1 MTTGDPP
8 ATRRAGALRSLVV
21 AAATAALVACAP
33 TPASPPEHV
42 TVSVQQDRLDIA
54 RGRMTIDVHNDGAAP
69 LRVTAI
75 AYADPR
81 WGAVVDWSGLL
92 EVPAGRARS
101 LGVELLP
108 PVCGGAPS
116 TAGGRA
122 HLVFETDR
130 GTASADYAVDDPFG
144 FVPRAVQQGCFASRL
159 AQTAEITLADVVAA
173 TRGGGSVAA
182 LTVRIANHG
191 SRAVRLD
198 TVKSTTLLQPA
209 EGGWLWNPA
218 LTVDAGQTSAV
229 ELDAVPARC
238 DMHAIAEDK
247 VGTRFDATVS
257 VLSDPV
263 DSGTVTLVATGEQ
276 RARLYDVVAS
286 TCGFSG

>member
-1 MTTGDPP
+1 M
-8 ATRRAGALRSLVV
+8 RAHA
-21 AAATAALVACAP
+21 
-33 TPASPPEHV
+33 
-42 TVSVQQDRLDIA
+42 
-54 RGRMTIDVHNDGAAP
+54 GAAP
-69 LRVTAI
+69 LRLTAI

-81 WGAVVDWSGLL
+81 WGSVVDWSGLL

-122 HLVFETDR
+122 HLVFETD
-130 GTASADYAVDDPFG
+130 GGAASADYAVDDPFG

-182 LTVRIANHG
+182 LTVCIANHG
-191 SRAVRLD
+191 
-198 TVKSTTLLQPA
+198 
-209 EGGWLWNPA
+209 NPA
-218 LTVDAGQTSAV
+218 LTVDAGQTSTV

-263 DSGTVTLVATGEQ
+263 DSGTVTLVATDEQ
-276 RARLYDVVAS
+276 RARLYDAVAS